1 MARMTTARAI
11 VRSLVANGVDT
22 VFGLPGVQLD
32 HLFNA
37 LHDERDRIRVI
48 HPRHEQAAAYMA
60 LGYAQ
65 AGARVGTYVV
75 VPGPGILN
83 TTAALATAWG
93 TYAPVLA
100 ITGQLPAHAIGQGHG
115 LLHEIPDQL
124 AILRGLAK
132 WADRIEHPTQ
142 AAAQMRTAFHQLRS
156 GVPRPV
162 ALESPMDVLGLE
174 ADIGGIGGIEDIG
187 EEPGAAPI
195 APDTGAIEEA
205 ADLLASAEHPVIVA
219 GGGALHAGEALRD
232 VAERLQAPVI
242 AHRMGRGILDDR
254 HPLSVT
260 QPAGAKLWKHADAVL
275 AVGTRFTHY
284 RTAWGAA
291 GLPTVRIDVDPTQMH
306 RLGRPTVPILADARL
321 ALEALAG
328 ALGRSVPTRPSRSE
342 EIEGVKA
349 TARQEMVAKAGAQIE
364 ILDALRTALPEDGIF
379 VDEMTQ
385 MGYVAQSAFP
395 VHAPRTFLS
404 SGYQGTLG
412 AGFPT
417 ALGAQ
422 VACPGRAVLSI
433 NGDGGFLFNAQELS
447 TAVQQGLGVV
457 AVVFEDGAY
466 GNVKRM
472 QEDLYGGRVIASE
485 LRNPDF
491 VRLAESFGAAAVRV
505 QTPDAL
511 RDAVAAAWGRSVPT
525 VVCMP
530 VGRFPEPFDTVLPT
544 RAVRPK

>member
-32 HLFNA
+32 ALFNA
-37 LHDERDRIRVI
+37 LHDERNRIRVI

-65 AGARVGTYVV
+65 ASAKIGAYVV

-83 TTAALATAWG
+83 TTAALATAYG

-100 ITGQLPAHAIGQGHG
+100 ITGQLPSHAIGQGYG

-124 AILRGLAK
+124 AILRGLTK
-132 WADRIEHPTQ
+132 WAGRIEHPTQ
-142 AAAQMRTAFHQLRS
+142 AAALMHTAFHQLRS
-156 GVPRPV
+156 RVPRPV
-162 ALESPMDVLGLE
+162 AIESPMDVLGLE
-174 ADIGGIGGIEDIG
+174 ADIDGIEAT
-187 EEPGAAPI
+187 PGAAPI
-195 APDTGAIEEA
+195 APDPGAIEDA
-205 ADLLASAEHPVIVA
+205 AKLIAAAEHPVIVA

-232 VAERLQAPVI
+232 VAEKLQAPVI

-260 QPAGAKLWKHADAVL
+260 QPAGAKLWKRADAVL
-275 AVGTRFTHY
+275 AVGTRFKHY

-291 GLPTVRIDVDPTQMH
+291 GLATVRIDVDPTQMH
-306 RLGRPTVPILADARL
+306 RLGRPDIPLLADARL
-321 ALEALAG
+321 ALEALVG
-328 ALGRSVPTRPSRSE
+328 ALGRFVENRVSRSDE
-342 EIEGVKA
+342 VNEIKA
-349 TARQEMVAKAGAQIE
+349 SVHREMQAKAGAQIE
-364 ILDALRTALPEDGIF
+364 FLDALRAALPEDGIF

-385 MGYVAQSAFP
+385 IGYVSQSAFP
-395 VHAPRTFLS
+395 VHAPRTFIS

-422 VACPGRAVLSI
+422 VACPDRAVLSI
-433 NGDGGFLFNAQELS
+433 NGDGGFMFNAQELS

-491 VRLAESFGAAAVRV
+491 VKLAESFGADGVRV
-505 QTPDAL
+505 ETPDAL
-511 RDAVAAAWGRSVPT
+511 RDAVAAAWGRRIPT
-525 VVCMP
+525 VVSVS
-530 VGRFPEPFDTVLPT
+530 VGRFPDPFGTVLPT
-544 RAVRPK
+544 RAIRPR

>member
-22 VFGLPGVQLD
+22 MFGLPGVQLD
-32 HLFNA
+32 ALFNA
-37 LHDERDRIRVI
+37 LHDERDRIRVV

-65 AGARVGTYVV
+65 ASGKVGAYVV

-83 TTAALATAWG
+83 TTAALATAWSVC
-93 TYAPVLA
+93 APVLA
-100 ITGQLPAHAIGQGHG
+100 MTGQLPARAIGQGYG

-124 AILRGLAK
+124 AILRGLTK
-132 WADRIEHPTQ
+132 WAERIEHPTQ
-142 AAAQMRTAFHQLRS
+142 AAALMHAAFHELRS

-162 ALESPMDVLGLE
+162 AIESPMDVLGLE
-174 ADIGGIGGIEDIG
+174 ADIDGIEMV
-187 EEPGAAPI
+187 PGAALT
-195 APDTGAIEEA
+195 APDGGAIEDAAKLMAEA
-205 ADLLASAEHPVIVA
+205 ERPVIVV
-219 GGGALHAGEALRD
+219 GGGALHAQDALRE
-232 VAERLQAPVI
+232 VAETLQAPVI
-242 AHRMGRGILDDR
+242 SHRTGRGILDDR

-260 QPAGAKLWKHADAVL
+260 QPAGAMVWKETDAVL
-275 AVGTRFTHY
+275 AVGTRFRHY
-284 RTAWGAA
+284 RAAWGAA
-291 GLPTVRIDVDPTQMH
+291 GLATVRIDIDPTQMH
-306 RLGRPTVPILADARL
+306 RLSRPAVPIVADARL
-321 ALEALAG
+321 ALEALAA
-328 ALGRSVPTRPSRSE
+328 ALGRIAGKRGSRSD
-342 EIEGVKA
+342 EIEAVKA
-349 TARQEMVAKAGAQIE
+349 AAHREMLTVAGAQIQF
-364 ILDALRTALPEDGIF
+364 LDALRAALPEDGIF

-422 VACPGRAVLSI
+422 VACPDRAVLSI
-433 NGDGGFLFNAQELS
+433 NGDGGFMFNAQELS

-491 VRLAESFGAAAVRV
+491 VKLAESFGAAAVRV
-505 QTPDAL
+505 HTPDGL
-511 RDAVAAAWGRSVPT
+511 RDAVVAAWGRRVPT
-525 VVCMP
+525 VVCVN
-530 VGRFPEPFDTVLPT
+530 VGRFPSPFDVVLPT
-544 RAVRPK
+544 RALRPR

>member
-11 VRSLVANGVDT
+11 VRSLVANGIDT

-32 HLFNA
+32 ALFNA

-65 AGARVGTYVV
+65 ASAKIGAYIV

-83 TTAALATAWG
+83 TTAALATAYG
-93 TYAPVLA
+93 TCSPVLA
-100 ITGQLPAHAIGQGHG
+100 MAGQLPSRAIGQGRG

-124 AILRGLAK
+124 AILRGLTK
-132 WADRIEHPTQ
+132 WATRIEHPTQ
-142 AAAQMRTAFHQLRS
+142 AAAKMHGALHQLRS

-162 ALESPMDVLGLE
+162 AIESPMDVLGQK
-174 ADIGGIGGIEDIG
+174 ADIGGIQEVPG
-187 EEPGAAPI
+187 EAPL
-195 APDTGAIEEA
+195 APDIGAIEDA
-205 ADLLASAEHPVIVA
+205 TKLMATAEHPVIVV
-219 GGGALHAGEALRD
+219 GGGALHAGESLHA
-232 VAERLQAPVI
+232 VAEALQAPVI

-260 QPAGAKLWKHADAVL
+260 QPAGAQLWKRTDAVL
-275 AVGTRFTHY
+275 AVGTRFEHY

-291 GLPTVRIDVDPTQMH
+291 GLATVRIDVDPAQMH
-306 RLGRPTVPILADARL
+306 RLGAPTVPILADSDT
-321 ALEALAG
+321 ALRALAS
-328 ALGRSVPTRPSRSE
+328 ALGRVSGRRTSRHD
-342 EIEGVKA
+342 EIEAVKDA
-349 TARQEMVAKAGAQIE
+349 AHSEMRAEAGAQIE
-364 ILDALRTALPEDGIF
+364 FLEALRTALPEDGIF

-395 VHAPRTFLS
+395 VHAPRTFIS

-422 VACPGRAVLSI
+422 VACPDRAVLSI
-433 NGDGGFLFNAQELS
+433 NGDGGFMFNAQELS

-485 LRNPDF
+485 LHNPDF
-491 VRLAESFGAAAVRV
+491 VKLAESFGAAAVRV
-505 QTPDAL
+505 ETPNAL
-511 RDAVAAAWGRSVPT
+511 RDAIAAAWGRCIPT
-525 VVCMP
+525 VVC
-530 VGRFPEPFDTVLPT
+530 VRVDRFPDPFATVLPT
-544 RAVRPK
+544 RSVRPR

>member
-11 VRSLVANGVDT
+11 VRSLAANGVDT

-32 HLFNA
+32 ALFNA
-37 LHDERDRIRVI
+37 LHDERNRIRVI

-65 AGARVGTYVV
+65 ASSKIGTYVV

-83 TTAALATAWG
+83 TTAALATAYS
-93 TYAPVLA
+93 TCTPVLA
-100 ITGQLPAHAIGQGHG
+100 ITGQLPSHAIGQGYG

-124 AILRGLAK
+124 SILRGLTK
-132 WADRIEHPTQ
+132 WAERIEHPTQ
-142 AAAQMRTAFHQLRS
+142 AAALMHTAFHQLRT

-162 ALESPMDVLGLE
+162 AIESPMDVLGLE
-174 ADIGGIGGIEDIG
+174 ADIDGIEAA
-187 EEPGAAPI
+187 PGAAPI
-195 APDTGAIEEA
+195 APDTGAIEDA
-205 ADLLASAEHPVIVA
+205 AKLIASAERPVIVA
-219 GGGALHAGEALRD
+219 GGGALHAGEALRE
-232 VAERLQAPVI
+232 VAEKLQAPVI

-260 QPAGAKLWKHADAVL
+260 QPAGARLWKHADVVL
-275 AVGTRFTHY
+275 AAGTRFKHY

-291 GLPTVRIDVDPTQMH
+291 GLATVRIDIDPAQMH
-306 RLGRPTVPILADARL
+306 RLGRPDVPILADARL

-328 ALGRSVPTRPSRSE
+328 AFGRFVEKRASRSGE
-342 EIEGVKA
+342 VDGIKA
-349 TARQEMVAKAGAQIE
+349 AVHREMQAKAGAQIE
-364 ILDALRTALPEDGIF
+364 FLDALRAALPEDGIF

-385 MGYVAQSAFP
+385 IGYVAQAAFP
-395 VHAPRTFLS
+395 VHAPRTFIS

-417 ALGAQ
+417 ALGVQ
-422 VACPGRAVLSI
+422 VACPDRAVLSI
-433 NGDGGFLFNAQELS
+433 NGDGGFMFNAQELS
-447 TAVQQGLGVV
+447 TAVQQALGVV
-457 AVVFEDGAY
+457 VVVFEDGAY

-491 VRLAESFGAAAVRV
+491 VKLAESFGAAGVRV
-505 QTPDAL
+505 DTPDAL
-511 RDAVAAAWGRSVPT
+511 RDAVAAAWGRRIPT
-525 VVCMP
+525 VVSVS
-530 VGRFPEPFDTVLPT
+530 VGRFPDPFDTVLPT
-544 RAVRPK
+544 KAVRPK

>member
-1 MARMTTARAI
+1 MARMTTGRAI

-32 HLFNA
+32 ALFNA
-37 LHDERDRIRVI
+37 LHDECNRIRVI

-65 AGARVGTYVV
+65 ASAKIGAYVV

-83 TTAALATAWG
+83 TTAALATAYG

-100 ITGQLPAHAIGQGHG
+100 ITGQLPSHAIGQGYG

-124 AILRGLAK
+124 AILRGLTK
-132 WADRIEHPTQ
+132 WAGRIEHPTQ
-142 AAAQMRTAFHQLRS
+142 AAALMHTAFHQLRS

-162 ALESPMDVLGLE
+162 AIESPMDVLGLE
-174 ADIGGIGGIEDIG
+174 ADIDGIEAT
-187 EEPGAAPI
+187 PGAAPI
-195 APDTGAIEEA
+195 APDPGAIEDA
-205 ADLLASAEHPVIVA
+205 AKLIAAAEHPVIVA

-232 VAERLQAPVI
+232 VAEKLQAPVI

-260 QPAGAKLWKHADAVL
+260 QPAGAKLWKRADAVL
-275 AVGTRFTHY
+275 AVGTRFKHY

-291 GLPTVRIDVDPTQMH
+291 GLATVRIDVDPTQMH
-306 RLGRPTVPILADARL
+306 RLGRPDIPLLADARL

-328 ALGRSVPTRPSRSE
+328 ALGRFVENRVSRSDE
-342 EIEGVKA
+342 VNEIKA
-349 TARQEMVAKAGAQIE
+349 SVHREMQAKAGAQIE
-364 ILDALRTALPEDGIF
+364 FLDALRAALPEDGIF

-385 MGYVAQSAFP
+385 IGYVSQSAFP
-395 VHAPRTFLS
+395 VHAPRTFIS

-422 VACPGRAVLSI
+422 VACPDRAVLSI
-433 NGDGGFLFNAQELS
+433 NGDGGFMFNAQELS

-491 VRLAESFGAAAVRV
+491 VKLAESFGADGVRV
-505 QTPDAL
+505 ETPDAL
-511 RDAVAAAWGRSVPT
+511 RDAVAAAWGRRIPT
-525 VVCMP
+525 VVSVS
-530 VGRFPEPFDTVLPT
+530 VGRFPDPFGTVLPT
-544 RAVRPK
+544 RAIRPR

>member
-32 HLFNA
+32 ALFNA
-37 LHDERDRIRVI
+37 LHDERDRIRVV

-65 AGARVGTYVV
+65 ASGRVGAYVV

-83 TTAALATAWG
+83 TTAALATAYG
-93 TYAPVLA
+93 VCAPVFA
-100 ITGQLPAHAIGQGHG
+100 MTGQLPARAIGQGHG

-124 AILRGLAK
+124 SILCGLTKRAE
-132 WADRIEHPTQ
+132 RIEHPTQ
-142 AAAQMRTAFHQLRS
+142 AAALMHAAFHQLRS

-162 ALESPMDVLGLE
+162 AIESPMDVLGLE
-174 ADIGGIGGIEDIG
+174 ADIDGIERA
-187 EEPGAAPI
+187 PGAAP
-195 APDTGAIEEA
+195 AVPDTEA
-205 ADLLASAEHPVIVA
+205 VEDAAKLMASADHPVIVV
-219 GGGALHAGEALRD
+219 GGGALHARDALRA
-232 VAERLQAPVI
+232 VAETLQAPVI
-242 AHRMGRGILDDR
+242 SHRTGRGILDDR
-254 HPLSVT
+254 HPLSMT
-260 QPAGAKLWKHADAVL
+260 QPAGAMVWKRTDAVL
-275 AVGTRFTHY
+275 AVGTRFRHY
-284 RTAWGAA
+284 RAAWGAA
-291 GLPTVRIDVDPTQMH
+291 GLATVRVDVDPAQMH
-306 RLGRPTVPILADARL
+306 RLSRPTVPIVADARL
-321 ALEALAG
+321 ALEALAA
-328 ALGRSVPTRPSRSE
+328 ALGRIVGRRDSRSD
-342 EIEGVKA
+342 EIEAVKA
-349 TARQEMVAKAGAQIE
+349 AAHREMLAAAGAQME
-364 ILDALRTALPEDGIF
+364 FLDALRAALPEDGIF

-422 VACPGRAVLSI
+422 IACPDHAVLSI
-433 NGDGGFLFNAQELS
+433 NGDGGFMFNVQELS

-491 VRLAESFGAAAVRV
+491 VRLAESFGAEAVRAD
-505 QTPDAL
+505 TPDAL

-525 VVCMP
+525 VVVVR
-530 VGRFPEPFDTVLPT
+530 VGRFPDPFDAVLPT
-544 RAVRPK
+544 KAVRPR

>member
-1 MARMTTARAI
+1 MTRMTAARAI

-32 HLFNA
+32 ALFNA
-37 LHDERDRIRVI
+37 LYDERDRIRVI

-65 AGARVGTYVV
+65 ASSKIGVYAV

-83 TTAALATAWG
+83 TTAALATAYG
-93 TYAPVLA
+93 TFTPMLA
-100 ITGQLPAHAIGQGHG
+100 LTGQLPSHAIGQGYG
-115 LLHEIPDQL
+115 LLHEVPDQL

-132 WADRIEHPTQ
+132 RAERIEHPTQ
-142 AAAQMRTAFHQLRS
+142 AAALMHSAFHQLRS

-162 ALESPMDVLGLE
+162 AIESPMDVLGLE
-174 ADIGGIGGIEDIG
+174 TDIDGIEAA
-187 EEPGAAPI
+187 PGAVPMK
-195 APDTGAIEEA
+195 PDPDAIEEA
-205 ADLLASAEHPVIVA
+205 AKLIASAEHPVIVA
-219 GGGALHAGEALRD
+219 GGGAGHAGEALRE
-232 VAERLQAPVI
+232 VAEKLQAPVI

-260 QPAGAKLWKHADAVL
+260 QPAGASLWKRADAVL

-291 GLPTVRIDVDPTQMH
+291 GLATVRIDVDPVQMH
-306 RLGRPTVPILADARL
+306 RLGRPDVPVLADARL
-321 ALEALAG
+321 ALEALGGMLDRFVGKRA
-328 ALGRSVPTRPSRSE
+328 SRADE
-342 EIEGVKA
+342 MTGIKVA
-349 TARQEMVAKAGAQIE
+349 ARREMQAKAGAQIAF
-364 ILDALRTALPEDGIF
+364 LDALRAALPEDGIF

-395 VHAPRTFLS
+395 VHAPGTFLS

-422 VACPGRAVLSI
+422 VAFPDRAVLSI

-472 QEDLYGGRVIASE
+472 QEDLYDGRVIASE

-491 VRLAESFGAAAVRV
+491 VRLAESFGAAGERV
-505 QTPDAL
+505 ETPDAL
-511 RDAVAAAWGRSVPT
+511 CDAVSAAWGRHVPT
-525 VVCMP
+525 VVSVS
-530 VGRFPEPFDTVLPT
+530 VGRFPDPFDTVLPMK
-544 RAVRPK
+544 AVRAT

>member
-1 MARMTTARAI
+1 MARMTTARAV

-22 VFGLPGVQLD
+22 VFAIPGVQID
-32 HLFNA
+32 PLFNA

-48 HPRHEQAAAYMA
+48 HTRHEQATAYMA

-65 AGARVGTYVV
+65 ASAKVGAYVV

-93 TYAPVLA
+93 TCSPVLA
-100 ITGQLPAHAIGQGHG
+100 ITGQIPSHAIGQGYG

-124 AILRGLAK
+124 AILRGLTK
-132 WADRIEHPTQ
+132 WAARIEHPTQ
-142 AAAQMRTAFHQLRS
+142 GAVLMHAAFHQLRS

-162 ALESPMDVLGLE
+162 AIESPMDVLGRV
-174 ADIGGIGGIEDIG
+174 ANIDGIAAATG
-187 EEPGAAPI
+187 ETPT
-195 APDTGAIEEA
+195 APDAGAIDDA
-205 ADLLASAEHPVIVA
+205 AKIMASAENPVIVV
-219 GGGALHAGEALRD
+219 GGGALHAGDALRA
-232 VAERLQAPVI
+232 VAEALQAPVI

-260 QPAGAKLWKHADAVL
+260 QPAGARLWKRADAVL
-275 AVGTRFTHY
+275 AAGTRLKHY

-291 GLPTVRIDVDPTQMH
+291 GLATVRIDVDPTQMH
-306 RLGRPTVPILADARL
+306 RLGVPAVPILADAKL
-321 ALEALAG
+321 ALQALAE
-328 ALGRSVPTRPSRSE
+328 ALGRIAGRRRPRHD
-342 EIEGVKA
+342 EI
-349 TARQEMVAKAGAQIE
+349 ARIKDAAHREMQADAGTQIE
-364 ILDALRTALPEDGIF
+364 FLQALRAALPEDGIF

-395 VHAPRTFLS
+395 VHAPRTFIS

-422 VACPGRAVLSI
+422 IACPDRAVLSI
-433 NGDGGFLFNAQELS
+433 NGDGGFMFNAQELS

-491 VRLAESFGAAAVRV
+491 IRFAESFGAAGVRV
-505 QTPDAL
+505 NTPEAL
-511 RDAVAAAWGRSVPT
+511 RNAVAAAWGRRIPT
-525 VVCMP
+525 VVSVS
-530 VGRFPEPFDTVLPT
+530 VGRFPDPFDTVLPT
-544 RAVRPK
+544 NAVRPR

>member
-22 VFGLPGVQLD
+22 MFGLPGVQLD
-32 HLFNA
+32 ALFNA
-37 LHDERDRIRVI
+37 LHDERDRIRVV

-65 AGARVGTYVV
+65 ASGKVGAYVV

-83 TTAALATAWG
+83 TTAALATAWSVC
-93 TYAPVLA
+93 APVLA
-100 ITGQLPAHAIGQGHG
+100 MTGQLPARAIGQGYG

-124 AILRGLAK
+124 AILRGLTK
-132 WADRIEHPTQ
+132 WAERIEHPTQ
-142 AAAQMRTAFHQLRS
+142 AAALMHAAFHELRS

-162 ALESPMDVLGLE
+162 AIESPMDVLGLE
-174 ADIGGIGGIEDIG
+174 ADIDGIEMV
-187 EEPGAAPI
+187 PGAALT
-195 APDTGAIEEA
+195 APDGGAIEDAAKLMAEA
-205 ADLLASAEHPVIVA
+205 ERPVIVV
-219 GGGALHAGEALRD
+219 GGGALHAQDALRE
-232 VAERLQAPVI
+232 VAETLQAPVI
-242 AHRMGRGILDDR
+242 SHRTGRGILDDR

-260 QPAGAKLWKHADAVL
+260 QPAGAMVWKETDAVL
-275 AVGTRFTHY
+275 AVGTRFRHY
-284 RTAWGAA
+284 RAAWGAA
-291 GLPTVRIDVDPTQMH
+291 GLATVRIDIDPTQMH
-306 RLGRPTVPILADARL
+306 RLSRPAVPIVADARL
-321 ALEALAG
+321 ALEALAA
-328 ALGRSVPTRPSRSE
+328 ALGRIAGKRGSRSD
-342 EIEGVKA
+342 EIEAVKA
-349 TARQEMVAKAGAQIE
+349 AAHREMLTVAGAQIQF
-364 ILDALRTALPEDGIF
+364 LDALRAALPEDGIF

-395 VHAPRTFLS
+395 FHAPRTFLS

-422 VACPGRAVLSI
+422 VACPDRAVLSI
-433 NGDGGFLFNAQELS
+433 NGDGGFMFNAQELS

-491 VRLAESFGAAAVRV
+491 VKLAESFGAAAVRV
-505 QTPDAL
+505 DTPDGL
-511 RDAVAAAWGRSVPT
+511 RDAVVAAWGRRVPT
-525 VVCMP
+525 VVCVN
-530 VGRFPEPFDTVLPT
+530 VGRFPSPFDVVLPT
-544 RAVRPK
+544 RALRPR

>member
-22 VFGLPGVQLD
+22 VFALPGVQLD
-32 HLFNA
+32 ALFNA
-37 LHDERDRIRVI
+37 LHDERNRIRVV

-65 AGARVGTYVV
+65 ASGKIGAYVV

-83 TTAALATAWG
+83 TTAALATAYG
-93 TYAPVLA
+93 ACAPVLA
-100 ITGQLPAHAIGQGHG
+100 ITGQLPARAIGQGYG

-124 AILRGLAK
+124 AILRGLTK
-132 WADRIEHPTQ
+132 WAERIDHPTQ
-142 AAAQMRTAFHQLRS
+142 APGLMNAAFHELRS

-162 ALESPMDVLGLE
+162 GIESPMDVLGLD
-174 ADIGGIGGIEDIG
+174 ADIEGIETV
-187 EEPGAAPI
+187 PGAAPP
-195 APDTGAIEEA
+195 APDAGAIADA
-205 ADLLASAEHPVIVA
+205 AKLMASAEHPVIVV
-219 GGGALHAGEALRD
+219 GGGALHARDALRE
-232 VAERLQAPVI
+232 VAETLQAPVVS
-242 AHRMGRGILDDR
+242 HRMGRGILDDR

-260 QPAGAKLWKHADAVL
+260 QPAGAMVWKHADAVL
-275 AVGTRFTHY
+275 AVGTRFGHY

-291 GLPTVRIDVDPTQMH
+291 GLATVRIDVDPAQMH
-306 RLGRPTVPILADARL
+306 RLGRPTVPILADARP
-321 ALEALAG
+321 ALETLAG
-328 ALGRSVPTRPSRSE
+328 VLGRLVGNRSARAD
-342 EIEGVKA
+342 EIAAVKA
-349 TARQEMVAKAGAQIE
+349 AAHEKMWKAAGAQIE
-364 ILDALRTALPEDGIF
+364 FLDALRAALPEDGIF

-385 MGYVAQSAFP
+385 VGYVAQSAFP
-395 VHAPRTFLS
+395 VHAPRTYIS

-422 VACPGRAVLSI
+422 VACPDRAVLSI
-433 NGDGGFLFNAQELS
+433 NGDGGFMFNAQELS

-491 VRLAESFGAAAVRV
+491 VKFAESFGATAVRV
-505 QTPDAL
+505 DSPDAL
-511 RDAVAAAWGRSVPT
+511 RDAVATAWGRRVPT
-525 VVCMP
+525 IVSVS
-530 VGRFPEPFDTVLPT
+530 VGRFPSPFDVVLPT
-544 RAVRPK
+544 RALRAR

>member
-1 MARMTTARAI
+1 MARMTTAQAI
-11 VRSLVANGVDT
+11 VRSLVANGMDT

-32 HLFNA
+32 ALFNA

-65 AGARVGTYVV
+65 ASAKIGAYIV

-83 TTAALATAWG
+83 TTAALATAYG
-93 TYAPVLA
+93 TCSPVLA
-100 ITGQLPAHAIGQGHG
+100 MTGQLPYRAIGQGRG

-124 AILRGLAK
+124 AILRGLTK
-132 WADRIEHPTQ
+132 WATRIEHPTQ
-142 AAAQMRTAFHQLRS
+142 AAARMHGALHQLRS

-162 ALESPMDVLGLE
+162 AIESPMDVLGQK
-174 ADIGGIGGIEDIG
+174 ADIGGIQEVPGEAPLAPDVRAIED
-187 EEPGAAPI
+187 AAKLM
-195 APDTGAIEEA
+195 AT
-205 ADLLASAEHPVIVA
+205 AEHPVIVV
-219 GGGALHAGEALRD
+219 GGGALHAGESLRE
-232 VAERLQAPVI
+232 VAEALQAPVI

-260 QPAGAKLWKHADAVL
+260 QPAGARLWKRTDAVL
-275 AVGTRFTHY
+275 AVGTRFEHY

-291 GLPTVRIDVDPTQMH
+291 GLATVRIDVDPAQMH
-306 RLGRPTVPILADARL
+306 RLGAPTVPILADSDT
-321 ALEALAG
+321 ALRALAS
-328 ALGRSVPTRPSRSE
+328 ALGRISGRRTSRHDEIDAVKDAAHSE
-342 EIEGVKA
+342 MRAE
-349 TARQEMVAKAGAQIE
+349 AGAQIE
-364 ILDALRTALPEDGIF
+364 FLEALRAALPEDGIF

-395 VHAPRTFLS
+395 VHAPRTFIS

-422 VACPGRAVLSI
+422 VACPDRAVLSI
-433 NGDGGFLFNAQELS
+433 NGDGGFMFNAQELS

-485 LRNPDF
+485 LHNPDF
-491 VRLAESFGAAAVRV
+491 VKLAESFGAVAARV
-505 QTPDAL
+505 ETPSAL
-511 RDAVAAAWGRSVPT
+511 RDAIAAAWGRRIPT
-525 VVCMP
+525 VVC
-530 VGRFPEPFDTVLPT
+530 VRVDRFPDPFATVLPT
-544 RAVRPK
+544 RAVRPR

>member
-1 MARMTTARAI
+1 MARMTTARVI
-11 VRSLVANGVDT
+11 VRALVANGVDT
-22 VFGLPGVQLD
+22 VFGLPGIQLD
-32 HLFNA
+32 ALFNA

-65 AGARVGTYVV
+65 ASARVGAFVV

-83 TTAALATAWG
+83 TTAALATAYG
-93 TYAPVLA
+93 ACAPVLA
-100 ITGQLPAHAIGQGHG
+100 ITGQLPSHAIGQGYG

-124 AILRGLAK
+124 AMLRGLTK
-132 WADRIEHPTQ
+132 WAERIDHPTQ
-142 AAAQMRTAFHQLRS
+142 AADLMHGAFHRLRS

-162 ALESPMDVLGLE
+162 AIESPMDILGLE
-174 ADIGGIGGIEDIG
+174 ANVEGIEPA
-187 EEPGAAPI
+187 PGAAPI
-195 APDTGAIEEA
+195 APDPSVVEDA
-205 ADLLASAEHPVIVA
+205 ARLLATAKRPVLVA
-219 GGGALHAGEALRD
+219 GGGASHAGDALRE
-232 VAERLQAPVI
+232 VAEALQAPVI

-260 QPAGAKLWKHADAVL
+260 QPAGAKLWKEADAVL
-275 AVGTRFTHY
+275 AVGTRLEHY
-284 RTAWGAA
+284 RSAWGAA
-291 GLPTVRIDVDPTQMH
+291 GLATVRVDVDPTQMH
-306 RLGRPTVPILADARL
+306 RQGSPDVPILADAKL

-328 ALGRSVPTRPSRSE
+328 TFGRRAGKRPSRAE
-342 EIEGVKA
+342 ETAAIKA
-349 TARQEMVAKAGAQIE
+349 AARREMLAKAGTQIE
-364 ILDALRTALPEDGIF
+364 FLDALRAALPEDGIF

-395 VHAPRTFLS
+395 VHAPRTFIS

-417 ALGAQ
+417 ALGVQ
-422 VACPGRAVLSI
+422 VAFPDRAVLSI

-472 QEDLYGGRVIASE
+472 QEDRYGGRVIASE

-491 VRLAESFGAAAVRV
+491 VRLAESFGAVGVRAD
-505 QTPDAL
+505 TPEAL
-511 RDAVAAAWGRSVPT
+511 LSAVAGAWGQRVPT
-525 VVCMP
+525 VVKVR
-530 VGRFPEPFDTVLPT
+530 VGRFPEPFAAVLPT

>member
-32 HLFNA
+32 ALFNA
-37 LHDERDRIRVI
+37 LHDERNRIRVI

-65 AGARVGTYVV
+65 ASARIGAYVV

-83 TTAALATAWG
+83 TTAALATAWS

-100 ITGQLPAHAIGQGHG
+100 ITGQLPAHAIGQGYG

-132 WADRIEHPTQ
+132 WAERIEHPVQ
-142 AAAQMRTAFHQLRS
+142 AAGLMRTAFHQLRS

-162 ALESPMDVLGLE
+162 AVESPMDSLALE
-174 ADIGGIGGIEDIG
+174 ADIDGIAM
-187 EEPGAAPI
+187 EPGAAPV
-195 APDTGAIEEA
+195 APDAGAVEEA
-205 ADLLASAEHPVIVA
+205 ANLLAAATHPVIVA
-219 GGGALHAGEALRD
+219 GGGAVNAGDALRA
-232 VAERLQAPVI
+232 VAETLQAPVI

-260 QPAGAKLWKHADAVL
+260 QPAGAKLWARADAVL
-275 AVGTRFTHY
+275 AVGTRFEHY
-284 RTAWGAA
+284 RTAWGTA
-291 GLPTVRIDVDPTQMH
+291 GLATVRIDVDPTQMH
-306 RLGRPTVPILADARL
+306 RLGRPDVPVLADARL

-328 ALGRSVPTRPSRSE
+328 ALGHRAATRPSRTG
-342 EIEGVKA
+342 EITGIKEAAHREMRA
-349 TARQEMVAKAGAQIE
+349 TAGAQIE
-364 ILDALRTALPEDGIF
+364 FLDALRAALPEDGIF

-395 VHAPRTFLS
+395 VHAPRTFIS

-422 VACPGRAVLSI
+422 VACPDRAVLSI
-433 NGDGGFLFNAQELS
+433 NGDGGFMFNAQELS

-472 QEDLYGGRVIASE
+472 QEELYGGRVIASE

-491 VRLAESFGAAAVRV
+491 VKLAESFGAVGLRV
-505 QTPDAL
+505 ETPDAL
-511 RDAVAAAWGRSVPT
+511 GDAVAAAWGRRVPT
-525 VVCMP
+525 VVSVG
-530 VGRFPEPFDTVLPT
+530 VGRFPDPFDTVLPT
-544 RAVRPK
+544 RAIRPR

>member
-1 MARMTTARAI
+1 MKTMTTARTI
-11 VRSLVANGVDT
+11 VHSLVANGVDT

-32 HLFNA
+32 ALFNA
-37 LHDERDRIRVI
+37 LHDERSRIRVI

-60 LGYAQ
+60 LGHAQ
-65 AGARVGTYVV
+65 ASAKTGVYVV

-83 TTAALATAWG
+83 TTAALVTAYG
-93 TYAPVLA
+93 ACAPVLA
-100 ITGQLPAHAIGQGHG
+100 ITGQLPAHAIGQGYG

-124 AILRGLAK
+124 SLLRGLTK
-132 WADRIEHPTQ
+132 WAERIRHPTQ
-142 AAAQMRTAFHQLRS
+142 APESMRTAFHQLRS

-162 ALESPMDVLGLE
+162 AVESPMDVLGLA
-174 ADIGGIGGIEDIG
+174 ADIGGIEAA
-187 EEPGAAPI
+187 PGAAPV
-195 APDTGAIEEA
+195 APDAGAIEEA
-205 ADLLASAEHPVIVA
+205 AKLLGAAGRPVIVV
-219 GGGALHAGEALRD
+219 GGGALHGGEALRE
-232 VAERLQAPVI
+232 VAEILQAPVI

-260 QPAGAKLWKHADAVL
+260 QPAGARLWKRADAVL
-275 AVGTRFTHY
+275 AVGTRYRHY

-291 GLPTVRIDVDPTQMH
+291 GLATVRIDADPSQMH
-306 RLGRPTVPILADARL
+306 RLGTPTVPIVADARL
-321 ALEALAG
+321 ALQALAD
-328 ALGRSVPTRPSRSE
+328 ALGRSGGRRASRTAE
-342 EIEGVKA
+342 MEGLKA
-349 TARQEMVAKAGAQIE
+349 TVRAEMLAGAGAQIAF
-364 ILDALRTALPEDGIF
+364 LDALRSALPEDGIF

-422 VACPGRAVLSI
+422 AACPDRAVLSI

-485 LRNPDF
+485 LHNPDF
-491 VRLAESFGAAAVRV
+491 VRLAESFGAVGVRAD
-505 QTPDAL
+505 TPDAL
-511 RDAVAAAWGRSVPT
+511 RDAVAAAWGRRVPT
-525 VVCMP
+525 VVNVR
-530 VGRFPEPFDTVLPT
+530 VGRFPDPFDTVLPT
-544 RAVRPK
+544 SAVRPR

>member
-1 MARMTTARAI
+1 MARMTTARTI

-32 HLFNA
+32 ALFNA
-37 LHDERDRIRVI
+37 LHDERNRIRVV
-48 HPRHEQAAAYMA
+48 HTRHEQAAAYMA

-65 AGARVGTYVV
+65 ASGEVGAYAV

-83 TTAALATAWG
+83 TTAALATAYG
-93 TYAPVLA
+93 THAPVLA
-100 ITGQLPAHAIGQGHG
+100 ITGQLPAHAIGQGYG

-124 AILRGLAK
+124 AILRGLTK
-132 WADRIEHPTQ
+132 WAERIEHPTQ
-142 AAAQMRTAFHQLRS
+142 AAGLMRTAFHQLRS

-162 ALESPMDVLGLE
+162 AIESPMDILGRAAN
-174 ADIGGIGGIEDIG
+174 ADGIEAS
-187 EEPGAAPI
+187 PGAAPI
-195 APDTGAIEEA
+195 VPDARAIEDA
-205 ADLLASAEHPVIVA
+205 VKLMASAEHPVIVV
-219 GGGALHAGEALRD
+219 GGGALHAGEALRE
-232 VAERLQAPVI
+232 VAETLQAPVI

-260 QPAGAKLWKHADAVL
+260 QPAGAKLWKRADAVL
-275 AVGTRFTHY
+275 AVGTRFRHY
-284 RTAWGAA
+284 RADWGTAGIA
-291 GLPTVRIDVDPTQMH
+291 TVRIDVDPAQMH
-306 RLGRPTVPILADARL
+306 RLGRPDIAILADARL

-328 ALGRSVPTRPSRSE
+328 ALGRLVATRPSRTD
-342 EIEGVKA
+342 EIAGLKA
-349 TARQEMVAKAGAQIE
+349 AARREMQAGAGAQVE
-364 ILDALRTALPEDGIF
+364 FVDGLRAALPEDGIF

-385 MGYVAQSAFP
+385 IGYVAQSAFT
-395 VHAPRTFLS
+395 VHAPRTYIS

-417 ALGAQ
+417 ALGVQ
-422 VACPGRAVLSI
+422 VARPDRAVLSV
-433 NGDGGFLFNAQELS
+433 NGDGGFMFNAQELS

-491 VRLAESFGAAAVRV
+491 VKLAESFGAAAVRV
-505 QTPDAL
+505 ETPHAL
-511 RDAVAAAWGRSVPT
+511 RDAVAAAWGRRVPT
-525 VVCMP
+525 VVSVR
-530 VGRFPEPFDTVLPT
+530 VGRFPDPFDTVLPT
-544 RAVRPK
+544 RALRRR

>member
-11 VRSLVANGVDT
+11 VRSLAANGVDT

-32 HLFNA
+32 ALFNA
-37 LHDERDRIRVI
+37 LHDERNRIRVI

-65 AGARVGTYVV
+65 ASSKIGAYVV

-83 TTAALATAWG
+83 TTAALATAYS
-93 TYAPVLA
+93 TCTPVLA
-100 ITGQLPAHAIGQGHG
+100 ITGQLPSHAIGQGYG

-124 AILRGLAK
+124 SILRGLTK
-132 WADRIEHPTQ
+132 WAERIEHPTQ
-142 AAAQMRTAFHQLRS
+142 AAALMHTAFHQLRT

-162 ALESPMDVLGLE
+162 AIESPMDVLGLE
-174 ADIGGIGGIEDIG
+174 ADIDGIEAA
-187 EEPGAAPI
+187 PGAAPI
-195 APDTGAIEEA
+195 APDTGAIEDA
-205 ADLLASAEHPVIVA
+205 AKLIAAAERPVIVA
-219 GGGALHAGEALRD
+219 GGGALHAGEALRE
-232 VAERLQAPVI
+232 VAEKLQAPVI

-260 QPAGAKLWKHADAVL
+260 QPAGARLWKHADVVL
-275 AVGTRFTHY
+275 AVGTRFKHY

-291 GLPTVRIDVDPTQMH
+291 GLATVRIDIDPAQMH
-306 RLGRPTVPILADARL
+306 RLGRPDVPILADARL

-328 ALGRSVPTRPSRSE
+328 AFGRFVEKRASRSGE
-342 EIEGVKA
+342 VDGIKA
-349 TARQEMVAKAGAQIE
+349 AVHREMQAKAGAQIE
-364 ILDALRTALPEDGIF
+364 FLDALRAALPEDGIF

-385 MGYVAQSAFP
+385 IGYVSQSAFP
-395 VHAPRTFLS
+395 VHAPRTFIS

-417 ALGAQ
+417 ALGVQ
-422 VACPGRAVLSI
+422 VACPDRAVLSI
-433 NGDGGFLFNAQELS
+433 NGDGGFMFNAQELS
-447 TAVQQGLGVV
+447 TAVQQALGVV
-457 AVVFEDGAY
+457 VVVFEDGAY

-491 VRLAESFGAAAVRV
+491 VKLAESFGAAGVRV
-505 QTPDAL
+505 DTPDAL
-511 RDAVAAAWGRSVPT
+511 RDAVAAAWGRRIPT
-525 VVCMP
+525 VVSVS
-530 VGRFPEPFDTVLPT
+530 VGRFPDPFDTVLPT
-544 RAVRPK
+544 KAVRPK

>member
-1 MARMTTARAI
+1 MARMTTARAV

-32 HLFNA
+32 ALFNA
-37 LHDERDRIRVI
+37 LHDERARIRVV

-65 AGARVGTYVV
+65 ASGRVGAYVV

-93 TYAPVLA
+93 VCAPVLA
-100 ITGQLPAHAIGQGHG
+100 MTGQLPAHAIGQGYG

-124 AILRGLAK
+124 AILRGLTK
-132 WADRIEHPTQ
+132 WAERIEHPTQ
-142 AAAQMRTAFHQLRS
+142 AAALMHAAFHELRS

-162 ALESPMDVLGLE
+162 AIESPMDVLGLE
-174 ADIGGIGGIEDIG
+174 ADIDGIEMV
-187 EEPGAAPI
+187 PGAAPT
-195 APDTGAIEEA
+195 APDGGAIEDAAKLMAEA
-205 ADLLASAEHPVIVA
+205 ERPVIVV
-219 GGGALHAGEALRD
+219 GGGALHARDALRE
-232 VAERLQAPVI
+232 VAETLQAPVI
-242 AHRMGRGILDDR
+242 SHRTGRGILDDR

-260 QPAGAKLWKHADAVL
+260 QPAGAMIWKETDAVL
-275 AVGTRFTHY
+275 AVGTRFRHY
-284 RTAWGAA
+284 RAAWGAA
-291 GLPTVRIDVDPTQMH
+291 GLATVRIDIDPTQMH
-306 RLGRPTVPILADARL
+306 RLSRPAVPIVADARL
-321 ALEALAG
+321 ALEALAA
-328 ALGRSVPTRPSRSE
+328 ALGRIAGKRGSRSD
-342 EIEGVKA
+342 EIEAVKA
-349 TARQEMVAKAGAQIE
+349 AARREMLAVAGAQIQF
-364 ILDALRTALPEDGIF
+364 LDALRAALPEDGIF

-395 VHAPRTFLS
+395 VHAPRTFLT

-422 VACPGRAVLSI
+422 VACPDRAVLSI
-433 NGDGGFLFNAQELS
+433 NGDGGFMFNAQELS

-491 VRLAESFGAAAVRV
+491 VKLAESFGAAAVRV
-505 QTPDAL
+505 DSPDEL
-511 RDAVAAAWGRSVPT
+511 RDAVAAAWGRCVPT
-525 VVCMP
+525 VVCVN
-530 VGRFPEPFDTVLPT
+530 VGRFPSPFDVVLPT
-544 RAVRPK
+544 RALRPR

>member
-32 HLFNA
+32 ALFNA
-37 LHDERDRIRVI
+37 LHDESSHIRVI
-48 HPRHEQAAAYMA
+48 HSRHEQAAAYMA

-65 AGARVGTYVV
+65 ASAKIGAYVV

-83 TTAALATAWG
+83 TTAALATAYG

-100 ITGQLPAHAIGQGHG
+100 ITGQLPSHAIGQGYG

-124 AILRGLAK
+124 AILRGLTK
-132 WADRIEHPTQ
+132 WAERIEHPTQ
-142 AAAQMRTAFHQLRS
+142 AAALMRTAFHQLRS

-162 ALESPMDVLGLE
+162 AIESPMDVLGFE
-174 ADIGGIGGIEDIG
+174 ADIDGIEAT
-187 EEPGAAPI
+187 PGAAPI
-195 APDTGAIEEA
+195 APDAGAIEDA
-205 ADLLASAEHPVIVA
+205 AKLIAAAEHPVIVA
-219 GGGALHAGEALRD
+219 GGGALHAGDALRE
-232 VAERLQAPVI
+232 VAEMLQAPVI

-254 HPLSVT
+254 YPLSVT
-260 QPAGAKLWKHADAVL
+260 QPAGAKLWKRADAVL
-275 AVGTRFTHY
+275 AVGTRFKHY
-284 RTAWGAA
+284 RTGWGAA
-291 GLPTVRIDVDPTQMH
+291 GLTTVRIDVDPSQMH
-306 RLGRPTVPILADARL
+306 RLGRPDIPILADARL

-328 ALGRSVPTRPSRSE
+328 ALGRLVEKRASRSGE
-342 EIEGVKA
+342 VDGIKA
-349 TARQEMVAKAGAQIE
+349 TVHREMQAKAGPQIE
-364 ILDALRTALPEDGIF
+364 FLDALRAALPEDGIF

-385 MGYVAQSAFP
+385 IGYVAQSAFP
-395 VHAPRTFLS
+395 VHAPRTFIS

-422 VACPGRAVLSI
+422 VACPDRAVLSI
-433 NGDGGFLFNAQELS
+433 NGDGGFMFNAQELS
-447 TAVQQGLGVV
+447 TAVQQALGVV
-457 AVVFEDGAY
+457 VVVFEDGAY

-491 VRLAESFGAAAVRV
+491 VKLAESFGAAGVRV
-505 QTPDAL
+505 DTPDAL
-511 RDAVAAAWGRSVPT
+511 RDAVAAAWGRRIPT
-525 VVCMP
+525 VVSVS
-530 VGRFPEPFDTVLPT
+530 VGRFPDPFDTVLPT
-544 RAVRPK
+544 RAVRPR

>member
-1 MARMTTARAI
+1 MARMTTGRAI

-32 HLFNA
+32 ALFNA
-37 LHDERDRIRVI
+37 LHDECNRIRVI

-65 AGARVGTYVV
+65 ASAKIGAYVV

-83 TTAALATAWG
+83 TTAALATAYG

-100 ITGQLPAHAIGQGHG
+100 ITGQLPSHAIGQGYG

-124 AILRGLAK
+124 AILRGLTK
-132 WADRIEHPTQ
+132 WAGRIEHPTQ
-142 AAAQMRTAFHQLRS
+142 AAALMHTAFHQLRS

-162 ALESPMDVLGLE
+162 AIESPMDVLGLE
-174 ADIGGIGGIEDIG
+174 ADIDGIEAT
-187 EEPGAAPI
+187 PGAAPI
-195 APDTGAIEEA
+195 APDPGAIEDA
-205 ADLLASAEHPVIVA
+205 AKLIAAAEHPVIVA

-232 VAERLQAPVI
+232 VAEKLQAPVI

-260 QPAGAKLWKHADAVL
+260 QPAGAKLWKRADAVL
-275 AVGTRFTHY
+275 AVGTRFKHY

-291 GLPTVRIDVDPTQMH
+291 GLATVRIDVDPTQMH
-306 RLGRPTVPILADARL
+306 RLGRPDIPLLADARL

-328 ALGRSVPTRPSRSE
+328 ALGRFVENRVSRSDE
-342 EIEGVKA
+342 VNEIKA
-349 TARQEMVAKAGAQIE
+349 SVHREMQAKAGAQIE
-364 ILDALRTALPEDGIF
+364 FLDALRAALPEDGIF

-385 MGYVAQSAFP
+385 IGYVSQSAFP
-395 VHAPRTFLS
+395 VHAPRTFIS

-422 VACPGRAVLSI
+422 VACPDRAVLSI
-433 NGDGGFLFNAQELS
+433 NGDGGFMFNAQELS

-491 VRLAESFGAAAVRV
+491 VKLAESFDADGVRV
-505 QTPDAL
+505 ETPDAL
-511 RDAVAAAWGRSVPT
+511 RDAVAAAWGRRIPT
-525 VVCMP
+525 VVSVS
-530 VGRFPEPFDTVLPT
+530 VGRFPDPFGTVLPT
-544 RAVRPK
+544 RAVRPR

>member
-32 HLFNA
+32 ALFNA
-37 LHDERDRIRVI
+37 LHDERDHICVV

-65 AGARVGTYVV
+65 ASGKVGAYVV

-83 TTAALATAWG
+83 TTAALATAWSVC
-93 TYAPVLA
+93 APVLA
-100 ITGQLPAHAIGQGHG
+100 MTGQLPAHAIGQGYG

-124 AILRGLAK
+124 AILRGLTK
-132 WADRIEHPTQ
+132 WAERIDHPTQ
-142 AAAQMRTAFHQLRS
+142 AAALMHAAFHELRS

-162 ALESPMDVLGLE
+162 AIESPMDVLGLE
-174 ADIGGIGGIEDIG
+174 ADIDGIEMV
-187 EEPGAAPI
+187 PGAAPT
-195 APDTGAIEEA
+195 APDGGAVEDA
-205 ADLLASAEHPVIVA
+205 AKLMAAAERPVIVV
-219 GGGALHAGEALRD
+219 GGGALHARDALRE
-232 VAERLQAPVI
+232 VAETLQAPVI
-242 AHRMGRGILDDR
+242 SHRTGRGILDDR

-260 QPAGAKLWKHADAVL
+260 QPAGAMIWKETDAVL
-275 AVGTRFTHY
+275 AVGTRFRHY
-284 RTAWGAA
+284 RAAWGAA
-291 GLPTVRIDVDPTQMH
+291 GLATVRIDIDPTQMH
-306 RLGRPTVPILADARL
+306 RLSRPAVPIVADARL
-321 ALEALAG
+321 ALEALAT
-328 ALGRSVPTRPSRSE
+328 ALGRIAGRRGSRSD
-342 EIEGVKA
+342 EIEAVKA
-349 TARQEMVAKAGAQIE
+349 AAHREMLAVAGAQME
-364 ILDALRTALPEDGIF
+364 FLDALRAALPEDGIF

-395 VHAPRTFLS
+395 FHAPRTFLS

-422 VACPGRAVLSI
+422 VACPDRAVLSI
-433 NGDGGFLFNAQELS
+433 NGDGGFMFNVQELS

-505 QTPDAL
+505 DTPDEL
-511 RDAVAAAWGRSVPT
+511 RDAVVAAWGRRVPT
-525 VVCMP
+525 VVCVN
-530 VGRFPEPFDTVLPT
+530 VGRFPSPFDVVLPT
-544 RAVRPK
+544 RALRPR

>member
-32 HLFNA
+32 ALFNA

-60 LGYAQ
+60 LGHAQ
-65 AGARVGTYVV
+65 ASGKVGAYVV

-83 TTAALATAWG
+83 TTAALATAYG
-93 TYAPVLA
+93 VCAPVLA
-100 ITGQLPAHAIGQGHG
+100 ITGQLPAHAIGQGYG

-124 AILRGLAK
+124 AILRGLTKRAE
-132 WADRIEHPTQ
+132 RIDHPTR
-142 AAAQMRTAFHQLRS
+142 AVALMHAAFHELRS

-162 ALESPMDVLGLE
+162 AIESPMDVLGLE
-174 ADIGGIGGIEDIG
+174 ADIEGIEAV
-187 EEPGAAPI
+187 PGAPPA
-195 APDTGAIEEA
+195 APDAGAVEDA
-205 ADLLASAEHPVIVA
+205 AKLMASAEHPVVVV
-219 GGGALHAGEALRD
+219 GGGALHARDALRE
-232 VAERLQAPVI
+232 VAETLQAPVI

-260 QPAGAKLWKHADAVL
+260 QPAGARLWKRVDAVL
-275 AVGTRFTHY
+275 AVGTRFRHY
-284 RTAWGAA
+284 RAAWGAA
-291 GLPTVRIDVDPTQMH
+291 GLATVRVDVDPAQMH
-306 RLGRPTVPILADARL
+306 RLGRPAVPIVADARL
-321 ALEALAG
+321 ALEALSA
-328 ALGRSVPTRPSRSE
+328 ALERFPGKRASRSD
-342 EIEGVKA
+342 EIEAVKA
-349 TARQEMVAKAGAQIE
+349 AAYREMVATAGAQIE
-364 ILDALRTALPEDGIF
+364 FLDALRAALPEDGIL

-395 VHAPRTFLS
+395 VHAPRTYLS

-422 VACPGRAVLSI
+422 VACPDRAVLSI
-433 NGDGGFLFNAQELS
+433 NGDGGFMFNAQELS

-472 QEDLYGGRVIASE
+472 QEDLYDGRVIASE

-491 VRLAESFGAAAVRV
+491 TRLAESFGAAAVRAD
-505 QTPDAL
+505 TPEEL

-525 VVCMP
+525 VVSVR
-530 VGRFPEPFDTVLPT
+530 VGRFPDPFDTVLPT
-544 RAVRPK
+544 KAVRPR

>member
-11 VRSLVANGVDT
+11 VRSLAANGVDI

-32 HLFNA
+32 ALFNA
-37 LHDERDRIRVI
+37 LHDERNRIRVI

-65 AGARVGTYVV
+65 ASSKIGTYVV

-83 TTAALATAWG
+83 TTAALATAYS
-93 TYAPVLA
+93 TCTPVLA
-100 ITGQLPAHAIGQGHG
+100 ITGQLPSHAIGQGYG

-124 AILRGLAK
+124 SILRGLTK
-132 WADRIEHPTQ
+132 WAERIEHPTQ
-142 AAAQMRTAFHQLRS
+142 AAALMHTAFHQLRT

-162 ALESPMDVLGLE
+162 AIESPMDVLGLE
-174 ADIGGIGGIEDIG
+174 ADIDGIEAA
-187 EEPGAAPI
+187 PGAAPI
-195 APDTGAIEEA
+195 APDTGAIEDA
-205 ADLLASAEHPVIVA
+205 AKLIASAERPVIVA
-219 GGGALHAGEALRD
+219 GGGALHAGEALRE
-232 VAERLQAPVI
+232 VAEKLQAPVI

-260 QPAGAKLWKHADAVL
+260 QPAGARLWKHADVVL
-275 AVGTRFTHY
+275 AAGTRFKHY

-291 GLPTVRIDVDPTQMH
+291 GLATVRIDIDPAQMH
-306 RLGRPTVPILADARL
+306 RLGRPDVPILADARL

-328 ALGRSVPTRPSRSE
+328 ALGRFVEKRASRSGE
-342 EIEGVKA
+342 VDGIKA
-349 TARQEMVAKAGAQIE
+349 AVHREMQAKAGAQIE
-364 ILDALRTALPEDGIF
+364 FLDALRAALPEDGIF

-385 MGYVAQSAFP
+385 IGYVAQAAFP
-395 VHAPRTFLS
+395 VHAPRTFIS

-417 ALGAQ
+417 ALGVQ
-422 VACPGRAVLSI
+422 VACPDRAVLSI
-433 NGDGGFLFNAQELS
+433 NGDGGFMFNAQELS
-447 TAVQQGLGVV
+447 TAVQQALGVV
-457 AVVFEDGAY
+457 VVVFEDGAY

-491 VRLAESFGAAAVRV
+491 VKLAESFGAAGVRV
-505 QTPDAL
+505 DTPDAL
-511 RDAVAAAWGRSVPT
+511 RDAVAAAWGRRIPT
-525 VVCMP
+525 VVSVS
-530 VGRFPEPFDTVLPT
+530 VGRFPDPFDTVLPT

>member
-11 VRSLVANGVDT
+11 VRSLAANGVDT

-32 HLFNA
+32 ALFNA
-37 LHDERDRIRVI
+37 LHDERTRIRVI

-65 AGARVGTYVV
+65 ASSKIGAYVV

-83 TTAALATAWG
+83 TTAALATAYS
-93 TYAPVLA
+93 TCTPVLA
-100 ITGQLPAHAIGQGHG
+100 ITGQLPSHAIGQGYG

-124 AILRGLAK
+124 SILRGLTK
-132 WADRIEHPTQ
+132 WAERIEHPTQ
-142 AAAQMRTAFHQLRS
+142 AAALMHTAFHQLRT

-162 ALESPMDVLGLE
+162 AIESPMDVLGLE
-174 ADIGGIGGIEDIG
+174 ADIDGIEAA
-187 EEPGAAPI
+187 PGAAPI
-195 APDTGAIEEA
+195 APDTGAIEDA
-205 ADLLASAEHPVIVA
+205 AKLIASAERPVIVA
-219 GGGALHAGEALRD
+219 GGGALHAGEALRE
-232 VAERLQAPVI
+232 VAEKLQAPVI

-260 QPAGAKLWKHADAVL
+260 QPAGARLWKHADVVL
-275 AVGTRFTHY
+275 AAGTRFKHY

-291 GLPTVRIDVDPTQMH
+291 GLATVRIDIDPAQMH
-306 RLGRPTVPILADARL
+306 RLGRPDVPILADARL

-328 ALGRSVPTRPSRSE
+328 AFGRFVEKRASRSGE
-342 EIEGVKA
+342 VDGIKA
-349 TARQEMVAKAGAQIE
+349 AVHREMQAKAGAQIE
-364 ILDALRTALPEDGIF
+364 FLDALRAALPEDGIF

-385 MGYVAQSAFP
+385 IGYVAQSAFP
-395 VHAPRTFLS
+395 VHAPRTFIS

-417 ALGAQ
+417 ALGVQ
-422 VACPGRAVLSI
+422 VACPDRAVLSI
-433 NGDGGFLFNAQELS
+433 NGDGGFMFNAQELS
-447 TAVQQGLGVV
+447 TAVQQALGVV
-457 AVVFEDGAY
+457 VVVFEDGAY

-491 VRLAESFGAAAVRV
+491 VKLAESFGAAGVRV
-505 QTPDAL
+505 DTPDAL
-511 RDAVAAAWGRSVPT
+511 RDAVAAAWGRRIPT
-525 VVCMP
+525 VVSVS
-530 VGRFPEPFDTVLPT
+530 VGRFPDPFDTVLPT
-544 RAVRPK
+544 KAVRPK